1 MSQRSGVYRKGGTMY
16 EEITTLITTVGFPIA
31 AAVALF
37 YLLFNILDEMKVM
50 VKRNTETN
58 EQIALTLKEVMQ
70 QVTEMRIQLERL
82 ETKVDKELSDA
93 QGN

>member
-1 MSQRSGVYRKGGTMY
+1 M
-16 EEITTLITTVGFPIA
+16 EELTTLVSTLGFPVA
-31 AAVALF
+31 AAIALF

-58 EQIALTLKEVMQ
+58 EQIALTLKEVMA

>member
-1 MSQRSGVYRKGGTMY
+1 M
-16 EEITTLITTVGFPIA
+16 EELTTLVSTLGFPIA

-37 YLLFNILDEMKVM
+37 YLLFNILNEMKVM

-58 EQIALTLKEVMQ
+58 EQIALTLKEVMG

>member
-1 MSQRSGVYRKGGTMY
+1 MY
-16 EEITTLITTVGFPIA
+16 EEITTLVTTVGFPIA
-31 AAVALF
+31 AAIALF
-37 YLLFNILDEMKVM
+37 YLMFNILDEMKAM

-58 EQIALTLKEVMQ
+58 EQIALTLKEVTQ
-70 QVTEMRIQLERL
+70 QITEMRIQLERL

>member
-1 MSQRSGVYRKGGTMY
+1 M
-16 EEITTLITTVGFPIA
+16 EELTTLVSTLGFPVA

-58 EQIALTLKEVMQ
+58 EQIALTLKEVMA